1 MQDGQE
7 GLASRHQ
14 TRGEIECLLSPK
26 PQKLSQLPK
35 RLLRHHQMG
44 NPYGGGD
51 EYKWTGPFTTRKAAA
66 AAGKR
71 IHDRGPSRFVDW
83 MKCARPVTV
92 SKGVAAFAK
101 AASKVGMNPNLSELD
116 LRD

>member
-1 MQDGQE
+1 MSTTTKAAEVVTVAEE
-7 GLASRHQ
+7 GFFAIIKW
-14 TRGEIECLLSPK
+14 E
-26 PQKLSQLPK
+26 
-35 RLLRHHQMG
+35 
-44 NPYGGGD
+44 NPYGGDD
-51 EYKWTGPFTTRKAAA
+51 EYKWTGPFTTRKSCA

-92 SKGVAAFAK
+92 SKGVVAFAK
-101 AASKVGMNPNLSELD
+101 AAAKVGMNPNLRELD